1 MPLLAP
7 ALEVLLSCLF
17 AVARHLGW
25 QSAAAFGHSRTA
37 EADSFRRL
45 LFMPGVD
52 ELLGSPHALAA
63 QMRPQ
68 TAQKKR
74 VAVEAA
80 SGSKTLAI
88 SKQAAK
94 AQ

>member
-17 AVARHLGW
+17 AVARHLGS
-25 QSAAAFGHSRTA
+25 QSAAAFGHSQTV
-37 EADSFRRL
+37 EAASFRRA

-52 ELLGSPHALAA
+52 EFLGPPHALAA

-68 TAQKKR
+68 TAQKCR
-74 VAVEAA
+74 
-80 SGSKTLAI
+80 L
-88 SKQAAK
+88 Q
-94 AQ
+94 